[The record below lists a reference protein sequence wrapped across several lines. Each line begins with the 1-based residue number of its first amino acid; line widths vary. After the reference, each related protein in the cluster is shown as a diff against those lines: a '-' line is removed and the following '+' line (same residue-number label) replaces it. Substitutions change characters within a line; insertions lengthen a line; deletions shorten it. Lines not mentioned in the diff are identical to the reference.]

1 MATKEALYKDSK
13 LPVAKPT
20 GQGFGAAHTGP
31 AVHGPIYAVCDV
43 DYPQGKS
50 FPIDHSNTYKREGQ

>member
-1 MATKEALYKDSK
+1 MAIKKEDSN

-43 DYPQGKS
+43 DYPQGES

>member
-20 GQGFGAAHTGP
+20 GQGFGAAKKGP
-31 AVHGPIYAVCDV
+31 AVHGPIHAICDY
-43 DYPQGKS
+43 DYPQGES
-50 FPIDHSNTYKREGQ
+50 FPHRS